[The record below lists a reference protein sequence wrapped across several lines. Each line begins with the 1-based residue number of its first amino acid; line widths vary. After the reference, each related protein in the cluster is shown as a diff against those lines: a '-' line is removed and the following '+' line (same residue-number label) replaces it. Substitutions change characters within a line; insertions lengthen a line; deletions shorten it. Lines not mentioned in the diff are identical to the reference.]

1 MPPWLPSSLDHG
13 RIGAEQKG
21 PPPQL
26 QPDHM
31 LTAFHHDLHQHE
43 LKTTCWQ
50 ISLHIVNDRFKAQ
63 IL

>member
-31 LTAFHHDLHQHE
+31 LMLCYVMLT
-43 LKTTCWQ
+43 
-50 ISLHIVNDRFKAQ
+50 S
-63 IL
+63 